1 MDEHGV
7 VSFSSMHSNY
17 LNARPTNLQVR
28 ATVDRHSRL
37 EAAYVVETEALTEEL
52 LTKIARR
59 IDFASNFFLIV
70 APGIE
75 PQARIQ
81 GAEIF
86 VAANVVPVGVRNEDG
101 CQFRKA
107 GGVRSQRLV
116 RNLGGIRSC
125 TGVDADQLPPII
137 GNHKIVFRELE
148 TRERIYAAR
157 HDLGDAP
164 RRKGMPRSNVFRK
177 RSDQRNRPVKTLVA
191 APPQIVLCLG
201 LFPVSKCQLS
211 EVVIDFPQPTRMRG
225 FVSVFHAPG

>member
-7 VSFSSMHSNY
+7 VSFSSMHRNY
-17 LNARPTNLQVR
+17 LNARPPNLQVR
-28 ATVDRHSRL
+28 AAVDRHIRL
-37 EAAYVVETEALTEEL
+37 EAAYLVETEAFTEEL
-52 LTKIARR
+52 LTKNPRR

-86 VAANVVPVGVRNEDG
+86 VAANVVPVGVRDEDG

-107 GGVRSQRLV
+107 GRVRSQRLV
-116 RNLGGIRSC
+116 CNLGGIRSR
-125 TGVDADQLPPII
+125 TGIDTDQLSSIV
-137 GNHKIVFRELE
+137 GNHEMVFREFE

-164 RRKGMPRSNVFRK
+164 GGKGMPRSDVF
-177 RSDQRNRPVKTLVA
+177 
-191 APPQIVLCLG
+191 
-201 LFPVSKCQLS
+201 
-211 EVVIDFPQPTRMRG
+211 
-225 FVSVFHAPG
+225 